1 MSVFKSKKGSF
12 PFLKVYRL
20 PNCSPILHGIGF
32 AHFVC
37 QYVDQ
42 AAKVW
47 WKNLRTD
54 RERENMPLIVMLR
67 YFRGETLAKGMNTWM
82 DEGLIYWTVRNNSAV
97 CNT

>member
-1 MSVFKSKKGSF
+1 MKE
-12 PFLKVYRL
+12 LKD
-20 PNCSPILHGIGF
+20 G
-32 AHFVC
+32 
-37 QYVDQ
+37 Q
-42 AAKVW
+42 
-47 WKNLRTD
+47 